1 MTKAIARNEV
11 KKHLGSL
18 QTRMNTR
25 LSDATGG
32 GQNVDNVRNKYVA
45 HRNGVIDYDNS
56 FFIAN
61 FMLRLQGF
69 R

>member
-1 MTKAIARNEV
+1 MMIKTTARNEV
-11 KKHLGSL
+11 KKNLGSL

-56 FFIAN
+56 FFYAL
-61 FMLRLQGF
+61 FYS
-69 R
+69 

>member
-1 MTKAIARNEV
+1 MMTKAIARNEV

-18 QTRMNTR
+18 QTCMNTR

-32 GQNVDNVRNKYVA
+32 QNVDNVRNRYVA

-56 FFIAN
+56 FFYAL
-61 FMLRLQGF
+61 FYS
-69 R
+69 